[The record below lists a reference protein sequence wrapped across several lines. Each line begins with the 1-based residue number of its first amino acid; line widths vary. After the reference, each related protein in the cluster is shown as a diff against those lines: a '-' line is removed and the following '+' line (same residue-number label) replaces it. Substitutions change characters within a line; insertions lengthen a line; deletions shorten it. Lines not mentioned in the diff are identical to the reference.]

1 MRICS
6 FLLMAHGVAAW
17 HPMTHGADANHPC
30 DNDCRLFC
38 CKWGEE
44 EQCLT
49 DCGCPQHT
57 CPKTAEASRIIAF
70 PRAPTA
76 DAPAALVKLM
86 PHGADANH
94 PCDNDCRLFC
104 CKWGEEEQCLTD
116 CGCPQH
122 TCPQAATPAKPVKQM
137 PECDGGQGIVK
148 YFQLNQDV
156 SKCMDIAG
164 GQVAMGA
171 GVQISTCNGQD
182 SQKFIWCS
190 DGRIVSVINDN
201 MCLDIPGGDPSQT
214 SYLQIYPCNGAAG
227 QYWGY
232 DYNAMAIS
240 PTQGWQ
246 FDNMCMDVDASSGKL
261 VNYWCSP
268 GGSWQAQKWQVNDA
282 VAETSK
288 DLVAD
293 TCSVFQVK
301 DSTCFQTAIDCHYIY
316 KAKVFDKDL
325 QDGYCVLQGYTAKGE
340 ETTKTVPV
348 IGKLTITEYT
358 KPADNQIIV

>member
-1 MRICS
+1 M
-6 FLLMAHGVAAW
+6 G
-17 HPMTHGADANHPC
+17 
-30 DNDCRLFC
+30 
-38 CKWGEE
+38 
-44 EQCLT
+44 
-49 DCGCPQHT
+49 
-57 CPKTAEASRIIAF
+57 KTAEASKIIAF

-104 CKWGEEEQCLTD
+104 CKWGEQEQCLTD

-122 TCPQAATPAKPVKQM
+122 TCPKTATPAKPVKQM

-164 GQVAMGA
+164 GEVAMGA

-190 DGRIVSVINDN
+190 DGRIVSRANDN
-201 MCLDIPGGDPSQT
+201 MCLDIPGGDPSKT

-288 DLVAD
+288 DIVVKGSCAAQNPPPAD
-293 TCSVFQVK
+293 CRAPKAYNHCMDGCDDEPDCSK
-301 DSTCFQTAIDCHYIY
+301 CPLLCPAICKIPAPLDALAQTA
-316 KAKVFDKDL
+316 
-325 QDGYCVLQGYTAKGE
+325 TALRDIL
-340 ETTKTVPV
+340 V
-348 IGKLTITEYT
+348 
-358 KPADNQIIV
+358 

>member
-1 MRICS
+1 MMRICLC
-6 FLLMAHGVAAW
+6 LLMAHGVAAW

-57 CPKTAEASRIIAF
+57 CA
-70 PRAPTA
+70 
-76 DAPAALVKLM
+76 
-86 PHGADANH
+86 
-94 PCDNDCRLFC
+94 
-104 CKWGEEEQCLTD
+104 
-116 CGCPQH
+116 
-122 TCPQAATPAKPVKQM
+122 QAATPAKPVKQM

-190 DGRIVSVINDN
+190 DGRIVSRINDN
-201 MCLDIPGGDPSQT
+201 MCLDIPGGDPSKT
-214 SYLQIYPCNGAAG
+214 SYLQMYPCNGAAG

-282 VAETSK
+282 VAETSNQIAFPRAPTA
-288 DLVAD
+288 DAPVALAKLMTHGTD
-293 TCSVFQVK
+293 ANHPCDNDCRLFCCKWGEEEQCLTDCGCPQHTCP
-301 DSTCFQTAIDCHYIY
+301 QTATP
-316 KAKVFDKDL
+316 AKPVK
-325 QDGYCVLQGYTAKGE
+325 QMPECDGGQ
-340 ETTKTVPV
+340 
-348 IGKLTITEYT
+348 
-358 KPADNQIIV
+358 